1 MYGYWRQ
8 KCFSCGTVQCFVF
21 KRVDYWACIA
31 YRPVTNFKG
40 RKCILCTSSWLGA
53 WDTIDTATQITYIS
67 VDVIVI
73 NAEIHLVIMVSGFG
87 NPMYLLYRMKGSD
100 ASWEDNNEPPPKCL
114 DYSDD
119 EEERRA
125 RRSLQAGERKVCM

>member
-1 MYGYWRQ
+1 M
-8 KCFSCGTVQCFVF
+8 S
-21 KRVDYWACIA
+21 
-31 YRPVTNFKG
+31 
-40 RKCILCTSSWLGA
+40 TSSWPGA
-53 WDTIDTATQITYIS
+53 LDTIDTATQITFIS

-73 NAEIHLVIMVSGFG
+73 NAEIHRVIMVSGFG
-87 NPMYLLYRMKGSD
+87 NPVYLLYRMKGSD

-125 RRSLQAGERKVCM
+125 RRSLQTGERKVRM

>member
-1 MYGYWRQ
+1 MGGW
-8 KCFSCGTVQCFVF
+8 
-21 KRVDYWACIA
+21 
-31 YRPVTNFKG
+31 NFIG
-40 RKCILCTSSWLGA
+40 
-53 WDTIDTATQITYIS
+53 

-73 NAEIHLVIMVSGFG
+73 NAEIHVVIMVSGFG
-87 NPMYLLYRMKGSD
+87 NPMYLLYRIKGSD

-125 RRSLQAGERKVCM
+125 RRSLQAGERKVCI